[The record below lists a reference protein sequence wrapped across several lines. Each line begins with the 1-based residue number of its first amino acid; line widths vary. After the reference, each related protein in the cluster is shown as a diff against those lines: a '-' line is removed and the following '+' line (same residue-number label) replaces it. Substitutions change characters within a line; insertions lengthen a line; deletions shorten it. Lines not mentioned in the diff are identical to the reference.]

1 MTGSNLFQP
10 IPRYLVVLS
19 VLLLCQACTASV
31 VIPPPAQD
39 IPLQIEG
46 SWQQGALL
54 KGKVK
59 PGSRVEFLGHSVFV
73 SETGEFIL
81 GLGRDAP
88 KQVDVLVI
96 QVDGTVHGQFFE
108 VAQRQYDIQHVAVA
122 PKFVT
127 PSPKDQARIDHENFL
142 IGKARKLR
150 ESRADF
156 ARGFIWP
163 AEGPITGVY
172 GSQRFYNGEGRQPH
186 YGVDIAGPTGT
197 PVKAPAAGKVTFAYD
212 MYYSGWTLVLDHG
225 QGLSSTFLH
234 LNRVLVKEGDRVEQG
249 QLIAEI
255 GATGRVS
262 GAHLDWRMN
271 WLDQRIDPQL
281 LVPPMPAAAGVE

>member
-1 MTGSNLFQP
+1 MTGSNLFPP
-10 IPRYLVVLS
+10 IPRHLIALC
-19 VLLLCQACTASV
+19 VLLLCQSCTSP

-39 IPLQIEG
+39 KPLSIEG
-46 SWQQGALL
+46 TWQQGALL

-59 PGSRVEFLGHSVFV
+59 PGSRVAFLGNEVFV
-73 SETGEFIL
+73 SEAGEFIL

-88 KQVDVLVI
+88 RQVEVVVT
-96 QVDGTVHGQFFE
+96 QPDGEVMRQSFE
-108 VAQRQYDIQHVAVA
+108 VTQRQYDIQHVAVA

-127 PSPKDQARIDHENFL
+127 PSPKDQARIDYENFL

-150 ESRADF
+150 EPRADF
-156 ARGFIWP
+156 AGGFIWP

-186 YGVDIAGPTGT
+186 YGVDIGAPTGT
-197 PVKAPAAGKVTFAYD
+197 PVRAPAAGKVSFVYD